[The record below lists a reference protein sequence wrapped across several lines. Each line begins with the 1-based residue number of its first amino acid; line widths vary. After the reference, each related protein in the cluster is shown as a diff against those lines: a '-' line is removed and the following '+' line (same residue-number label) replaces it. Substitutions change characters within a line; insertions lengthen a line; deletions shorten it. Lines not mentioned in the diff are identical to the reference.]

1 MDLFS
6 SRFILALAS
15 IRLLKICQSLTIR
28 PDSTITFQ
36 NDLQRADNLHDGVAG
51 PVTDRQKIYFAHLK
65 TLDEI
70 GELPFELQAKL
81 LRFLEA
87 RTYTRVG
94 GNKERETDVRII
106 AATNR
111 DLQSEIQKSRFR
123 EDLFYR
129 INVFQVQIPPVK
141 DRQEDIPDLVNHFL
155 SQMAVGRS
163 CQFTISPEALDAL
176 SKYPWPGNVRELRNV
191 IERGDG
197 DHYGWTD
204 QSK

>member
-1 MDLFS
+1 M
-6 SRFILALAS
+6 
-15 IRLLKICQSLTIR
+15 
-28 PDSTITFQ
+28 
-36 NDLQRADNLHDGVAG
+36 
-51 PVTDRQKIYFAHLK
+51 K